1 MNTDSV
7 LYVTQ
12 LKTILSCGQENAYL
26 KKWAQ
31 LWLKE
36 IAYQTELTS
45 RSRET
50 LLRLNCSYTTLA
62 VQHPVTVR

>member
-1 MNTDSV
+1 MNTDTT

-12 LKTILSCGQENAYL
+12 LKAISASKEGNAYL

-36 IAYQTELTS
+36 IKYQTELTS

-50 LLRLNCSYTTLA
+50 LIRLNFLTMPKSS
-62 VQHPVTVR
+62 

>member
-1 MNTDSV
+1 MNTDTT

-12 LKTILSCGQENAYL
+12 LKAISASKEGNAYL
-26 KKWAQ
+26 NKWAQ

-36 IAYQTELTS
+36 IKYQTELTS

-50 LLRLNCSYTTLA
+50 LIRLNFLTMPKSS
-62 VQHPVTVR
+62 